1 MMATTV
7 MAPPAQ
13 PVGELLRTW
22 RERRRLS
29 QLALA
34 LDAEVSTR
42 HLSFL
47 ETGRSRPSREM
58 LLRLMERLEVPLL
71 ERNRI
76 LLSAGYAPLYPER
89 PLDDPVLQPA
99 RQAVDRVLA
108 AHKPYPAHAVDRH
121 WTLVASNDVA
131 WPLIGEVAPALLE
144 PPINV
149 LRLSL
154 HPEGLAPRILN
165 LGQWRAHIL
174 HRLRQQ
180 VESSADPVLDALL
193 NELAAYPA
201 SQEEGDEAQL
211 RDLYASG
218 VVTPLRLQSSWGV
231 LALFSTITIFGTPV
245 DITLSE
251 LAIEAFFPADE
262 ATEKILRRI
271 ADDPAV
277 RGPDQSRRSQRGT

>member
-58 LLRLMERLEVPLL
+58 LLRLMERLEVPLR
-71 ERNRI
+71 ERNLI
-76 LLSAGYAPLYPER
+76 LLAAGYSPLYPER
-89 PLDDPVLQPA
+89 SLNDPALQAA

-154 HPEGLAPRILN
+154 HPEGLASRIVN

-180 VESSADPVLDALL
+180 AESSADPVLDALL
-193 NELAAYPA
+193 EELVSYPA
-201 SQEEGDEAQL
+201 PKEDGTEAQL

-218 VVTPLRLQSSWGV
+218 VVTPLRLRSSWGV

-251 LAIEAFFPADE
+251 IAIEAFFPADE
-262 ATEKILRRI
+262 ATAETLRRI
-271 ADDPAV
+271 AEDSTLP
-277 RGPDQSRRSQRGT
+277 RGSER

>member
-1 MMATTV
+1 MMVMTV
-7 MAPPAQ
+7 MTPPAQ
-13 PVGELLRTW
+13 PVGELLRKW

-58 LLRLMERLEVPLL
+58 LLRLMERLEVPLR
-71 ERNRI
+71 ERNLI
-76 LLSAGYAPLYPER
+76 LLAAGYSPLYPER
-89 PLDDPVLQPA
+89 SLNDPALQAA

-154 HPEGLAPRILN
+154 HPEGLASRIVN

-180 VESSADPVLDALL
+180 AESSADPVLDALL
-193 NELAAYPA
+193 EELVSYPA
-201 SQEEGDEAQL
+201 PKEDGTEAQL

-218 VVTPLRLQSSWGV
+218 VVTPLRLRSSWGV

-251 LAIEAFFPADE
+251 IAIEAFFPADE
-262 ATEKILRRI
+262 ATAETLRRI
-271 ADDPAV
+271 AEDSTLP
-277 RGPDQSRRSQRGT
+277 RGAER

>member
-1 MMATTV
+1 VARGSRYGLGMTATT
-7 MAPPAQ
+7 AILPGPQ
-13 PVGELLRTW
+13 SIGDLLREW

-34 LDAEVSTR
+34 LDADVSAR

-58 LLRLMERLEVPLL
+58 LLRLMEHLEVPLR
-71 ERNRI
+71 ERNR
-76 LLSAGYAPLYPER
+76 LLLAAGYAPNFPER
-89 PLDDPVLQPA
+89 RLDDPALQAA
-99 RQAVDRVLA
+99 RLAIERVLA

-131 WPLIGEVAPALLE
+131 WPLLEGVEPTLLE
-144 PPINV
+144 PPLNV

-154 HPEGLAPRILN
+154 HPGGLAPRIAN

-180 VESSADPVLDALL
+180 VASSADPTLAELL
-193 NELAAYPA
+193 AELAGYPMPA
-201 SQEEGDEAQL
+201 DAAPDAPL
-211 RDLYASG
+211 RDLYESG
-218 VVTPLRLQSSWGV
+218 IVVPLRLRTRWG
-231 LALFSTITIFGTPV
+231 LLSLFSTITIFGTPV

-251 LAIEAFFPADE
+251 IAIEAFFPADE
-262 ATEKILRRI
+262 TTANTLRRI
-271 ADDPAV
+271 ADAA
-277 RGPDQSRRSQRGT
+277 

>member
-1 MMATTV
+1 MMVMTV
-7 MAPPAQ
+7 MTPPAQ
-13 PVGELLRTW
+13 PVGELLRKW

-58 LLRLMERLEVPLL
+58 LLRLMERLEVPLR
-71 ERNRI
+71 ERNLI
-76 LLSAGYAPLYPER
+76 LLAAGYSPLYPER
-89 PLDDPVLQPA
+89 SLNDPALQAA

-154 HPEGLAPRILN
+154 HPEGLASRIVN

-180 VESSADPVLDALL
+180 AESSADPVLDALL
-193 NELAAYPA
+193 EELVSYPA
-201 SQEEGDEAQL
+201 PKEDGTEAQL

-218 VVTPLRLQSSWGV
+218 VVTPLRLRSSWGV

-251 LAIEAFFPADE
+251 IAIEAFFPADE
-262 ATEKILRRI
+262 ATAETLRRI
-271 ADDPAV
+271 AEDSTLP
-277 RGPDQSRRSQRGT
+277 RGSER